1 MRAREKLKIFLIWSQ
16 LPVCLF
22 ISVCWRVKEGEREEW
37 KQGRREGQRDRARS
51 HTYTTENN
59 VENSD
64 TYMDA
69 WIFCKN
75 VILVYMVQRQEQVV
89 ERLLGHKGS
98 FYITN
103 YDMKIAKC
111 VN

>member
-1 MRAREKLKIFLIWSQ
+1 
-16 LPVCLF
+16 
-22 ISVCWRVKEGEREEW
+22 
-37 KQGRREGQRDRARS
+37 
-51 HTYTTENN
+51 
-59 VENSD
+59 
-64 TYMDA
+64 MDA